1 MVAAAAA
8 SVLTNL
14 QLPPA
19 MIRNGHDK
27 VVPVPAAADA
37 GVAAAAAAAR
47 TEKGGGL
54 EKERRKEG
62 RKCVIELDHTSAE
75 MVAVVYWRC

>member
-37 GVAAAAAAAR
+37 GVAAAAAAAAAR
-47 TEKGGGL
+47 TAKGGGL
-54 EKERRKEG
+54 EKEG
-62 RKCVIELDHTSAE
+62 SALSN
-75 MVAVVYWRC
+75 WITRQQKWWQ